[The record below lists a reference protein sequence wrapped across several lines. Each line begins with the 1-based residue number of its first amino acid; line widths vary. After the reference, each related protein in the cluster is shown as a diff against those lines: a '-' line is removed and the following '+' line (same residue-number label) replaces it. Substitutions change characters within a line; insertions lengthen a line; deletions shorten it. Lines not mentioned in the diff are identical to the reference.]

1 MQTAV
6 RLQLVLIEGVYDFCN
21 LGRMENVI
29 PNLFF
34 SFFNFRTAV
43 LFTRKAAQRKPET
56 NVKEELFAETA
67 GVSEKVKS
75 PKKPGR
81 TKRNSNRKSDEGEIV
96 EKIKSPTNIT
106 NGIAKSKDSLKDSF
120 SMPDSFRTYRAQENR
135 DLSDSEESHV
145 SYSESTCSSCSGFS
159 DSGSG
164 TDFG

>member
-1 MQTAV
+1 M
-6 RLQLVLIEGVYDFCN
+6 
-21 LGRMENVI
+21 
-29 PNLFF
+29 
-34 SFFNFRTAV
+34 

-56 NVKEELFAETA
+56 SVKEELFTDTA
-67 GVSEKVKS
+67 GVNEKVKS

-81 TKRNSNRKSDEGEIV
+81 AKKNSNRKSEEGEV
-96 EKIKSPTNIT
+96 AEKTPTNLT
-106 NGIAKSKDSLKDSF
+106 NGLPKPKDSLKDSF

>member
-1 MQTAV
+1 MQAAV
-6 RLQLVLIEGVYDFCN
+6 HRQLVSTEGKRFKIMVDKLSVFTN
-21 LGRMENVI
+21 
-29 PNLFF
+29 FF
-34 SFFNFRTAV
+34 LHYRTAV

-56 NVKEELFAETA
+56 SIKEELFTDTA
-67 GVSEKVKS
+67 GTSEKIKS

-81 TKRNSNRKSDEGEIV
+81 TKRNSNRKSEDGEIV

-106 NGIAKSKDSLKDSF
+106 NGIAKPKDSF
-120 SMPDSFRTYRAQENR
+120 SMPDSFRTYRAQDNR

>member
-1 MQTAV
+1 MKRKTFSRTQF
-6 RLQLVLIEGVYDFCN
+6 Y
-21 LGRMENVI
+21 
-29 PNLFF
+29 FF
-34 SFFNFRTAV
+34 KNYFRTAV

-56 NVKEELFAETA
+56 NVKEEELFADTA
-67 GVSEKVKS
+67 GISEKIKS

-81 TKRNSNRKSDEGEIV
+81 TKRNSNRKSEEGEIV
-96 EKIKSPTNIT
+96 EKIKSPTNVT
-106 NGIAKSKDSLKDSF
+106 NGLSKSKDLLKDSVKDSF

-164 TDFG
+164 SDFG

>member
-1 MQTAV
+1 MPK
-6 RLQLVLIEGVYDFCN
+6 I
-21 LGRMENVI
+21 
-29 PNLFF
+29 LFF
-34 SFFNFRTAV
+34 IYFRTAV

-67 GVSEKVKS
+67 GISEKVKS

-81 TKRNSNRKSDEGEIV
+81 TKRNSNRKSEEGEIV

-106 NGIAKSKDSLKDSF
+106 NGIPKSKDSVKESSF

-164 TDFG
+164 SDFG